1 MPEYEAKEYVIR
13 PVQGDDQIELII
25 YGTNG
30 LRWEFGIPY
39 SRTSGRYAFEE
50 VHVLEMDFG
59 EELVSK
65 ITAEIEALIETLVEK

>member
-13 PVQGDDQIELII
+13 PVEGDTQIELII

-39 SRTSGRYAFEE
+39 SKSTGLYQFEE
-50 VHVLEMDFG
+50 IHVLTMDFG
-59 EELVSK
+59 SELTDK
-65 ITAEIEALIETLVEK
+65 ITAEIDELVAKLVAS

>member
-13 PVQGDDQIELII
+13 PVEGDNQIELII

-39 SRTSGRYAFEE
+39 SRTTGRYSFEE
-50 VHVLEMDFG
+50 VHVIAMDFG
-59 EELVSK
+59 QELADK
-65 ITAEIEALIETLVEK
+65 LTDEIDTLVAKLVAQ